1 MSISLN
7 NLPFFVSRP
16 TVHSMNDKRTENQDN
31 LRSFLL
37 MSELENGEP
46 ISQREIAGRLN
57 IALGLVNSYL
67 KALVQKG
74 FVTVKTYPRNRYAYL
89 LTPSGF
95 AEKSRLAFQHL
106 SNFHKLYQVT
116 RQESLALFNSL
127 REQGVK
133 RVSFCGLDDL
143 TEIAYMSL
151 QEARLELEQVMD
163 TVSGGRFLDLE
174 VISLADGVNAAS
186 GPIVITSLPRAEDLK
201 KKLRELGV
209 VEEKILGPS
218 LSYQDILFREPTG
231 KTSKD

>member
-1 MSISLN
+1 MNKEDN
-7 NLPFFVSRP
+7 N
-16 TVHSMNDKRTENQDN
+16 NQDN

-37 MSELENGEP
+37 MSELESGEP
-46 ISQREIAGRLN
+46 VSQREIAGRLN

-67 KALVQKG
+67 KSLVQKG

-89 LTPSGF
+89 LTPNGF

-116 RQESLALFNSL
+116 RQESLALFNAL

-151 QEARLELEQVMD
+151 LEARLELEQVMD
-163 TVSGGRFLDLE
+163 IASGSSFLDMD
-174 VISLADGVNAAS
+174 VISLADGVNAAK
-186 GPIVITSLPRAEDLK
+186 GPIVITSLQRAEELK
-201 KKLRELGV
+201 NKLLELGV
-209 VEEKILGPS
+209 EEDNILGPS
-218 LSYQDILFREPTG
+218 INYADVLRRSDASHPTG
-231 KTSKD
+231 SR